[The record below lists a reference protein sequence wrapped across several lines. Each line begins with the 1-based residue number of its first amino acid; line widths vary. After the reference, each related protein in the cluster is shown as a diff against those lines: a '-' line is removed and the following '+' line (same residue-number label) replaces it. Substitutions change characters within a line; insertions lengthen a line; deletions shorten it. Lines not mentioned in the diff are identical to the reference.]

1 MIEPGSAGLRR
12 RKFDRSISEEPSNG
26 GDSVE
31 ERTEDL
37 RLVGDDPKQCL
48 LSEPEHEDEEVFGPE
63 TSQM

>member
-1 MIEPGSAGLRR
+1 
-12 RKFDRSISEEPSNG
+12 
-26 GDSVE
+26 VE

-63 TSQM
+63 TSQR